1 MFRHHSGS
9 KFYMDWMNQSLQ
21 TRQRLHKEVTSKYT
35 LHIPVILKPSG
46 KYDPELNRYKF
57 LVTSKT
63 RILDFLIKLRTYI
76 KDQEYYRG
84 KLIILY
90 INGKALTMNKEIS
103 DYIYSKEKDGFL
115 YVTYMAESA
124 FGHN

>member
-1 MFRHHSGS
+1 MFSNHSGL
-9 KFYMDWMNQSLQ
+9 KFYSDWINQSLQ
-21 TRQRLHKEVTSKYT
+21 TRQRLHNEVTSKYA
-35 LHIPVILKPSG
+35 LHVPVILKPSG

-63 RILDFLIKLRTYI
+63 VILDFLIKLRTYI
-76 KDQEYYRG
+76 KEQEYYRE

-90 INGKALTMNKEIS
+90 VNGKALMMNKEIS
-103 DYIYSKEKDGFL
+103 DYLYSKEKDGFL
-115 YVTYMAESA
+115 YITYMAESA